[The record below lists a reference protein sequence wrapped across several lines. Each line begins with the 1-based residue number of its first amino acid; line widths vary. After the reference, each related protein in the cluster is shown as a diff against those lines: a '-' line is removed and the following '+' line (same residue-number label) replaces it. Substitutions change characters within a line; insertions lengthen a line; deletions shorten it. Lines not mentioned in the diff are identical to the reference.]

1 MKFNILEIKNILLL
15 KGYFILESEPTNQ
28 GPIEEATSNNEDELA
43 GAASGSKKPS
53 KAQKRRE
60 KKEKSEAE
68 REIEIAK

>member
-1 MKFNILEIKNILLL
+1 MV
-15 KGYFILESEPTNQ
+15 YFILENEPKNQ
-28 GPIEEATSNNEDELA
+28 GPKEEVTSNNEDELA

-68 REIEIAK
+68 RETEIAK